1 MFESIQIRH
10 EYGSYNDLT
19 LYLDDPEGSMGFAIV
34 SVDGLG
40 AGKATTN
47 TVDWAILDGSSLAN
61 IRIPK
66 RTITIELRF
75 IERYNDESNK
85 YESVADIREKSYWYF
100 PMKKQVRLYF
110 TKIDYYGHR
119 TVYYIDGIV
128 DKNEPN
134 IWSNAEGCS
143 IEILCLDPFFKD
155 NTEEEISFTQIT
167 DHFHFIYPDED
178 QDTGT
183 IVCTHPDAETPV
195 GPVSSIITYDTLPIE
210 NASNIDVGA
219 IFEIQCLG
227 GTVKNPEIINKTTN
241 EHFRLLYTMTEG
253 ETITINTRDATH
265 TIVSNKTDN
274 ILAYVDLRADDWIS
288 FSPGI
293 NEIKRKC
300 DNSDHLD
307 YFLMTVKLKPRF
319 VGI

>member
-10 EYGSYNDLT
+10 EYGDYNDLT
-19 LYLDDPEGSMGFAIV
+19 LTLDDPEGSEGFAILSV
-34 SVDGLG
+34 SGLG

-47 TVDWAILDGSSLAN
+47 TIDWAILDGSSLAN

-66 RTITIELRF
+66 RTITLELMF
-75 IERYNDESNK
+75 VERYNEEGM

-119 TVYYIDGIV
+119 NVYYIDGVV

-143 IEILCLDPFFKD
+143 IDILCCDPFFKD
-155 NTEEEISFTQIT
+155 NTEEEVSFTQIT
-167 DHFHFIYPDED
+167 DHFHFTYPDED
-178 QDTGT
+178 QDKGT
-183 IVCTHPDAETPV
+183 ITCSHAGAETPV
-195 GPVSSIITYDTLPIE
+195 GPVSSIITYDTLPIT
-210 NASNIDVGA
+210 NTSNIDVGG
-219 IFEIQCLG
+219 IFEIRCIG
-227 GTVKNPEIINKTTN
+227 GTIKNPEIINKTTN
-241 EHFRLLYTMTEG
+241 MHFRLLYTMQEG
-253 ETITINTRDATH
+253 EVITINTRDAVHSIT
-265 TIVSNKTDN
+265 SNLTEN

-288 FSPGI
+288 FTPGI
-293 NEIKRKC
+293 NEIKRHC
-300 DNSDHLD
+300 DDDDHLD